1 MLPSGN
7 CWPGTAG
14 ARKEGVTQ
22 GGDRLQGQASSFQI
36 TFPSYLVPL
45 LAQNKDLHCI
55 KGTEMAVDL

>member
-22 GGDRLQGQASSFQI
+22 GDDRLQGQASSFQI
-36 TFPSYLVPL
+36 TFPSY